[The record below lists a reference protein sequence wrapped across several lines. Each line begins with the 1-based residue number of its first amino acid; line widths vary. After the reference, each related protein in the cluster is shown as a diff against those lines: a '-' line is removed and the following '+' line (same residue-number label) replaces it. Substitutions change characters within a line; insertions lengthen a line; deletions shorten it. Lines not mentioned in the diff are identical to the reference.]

1 MQDFVT
7 SRMKSLREGI
17 SKIST
22 YRDILQ
28 SQMHTLEKEE
38 ESLSYKADLHQKCS
52 EVFKTWLEDSMKRNV
67 DSMAQLATTGLQHV
81 IHDQKLTFHIKQ
93 EPKYNRLAMRFVL
106 EDNGV
111 EGDPIQSYGGGAA
124 VIISFVL
131 RIAVMARMK
140 MANLLILDESML
152 ALSNS
157 YVPNAAA
164 FMRQLAEETGINIL
178 MVTHNPEFLN
188 HAHIAYEGRKEGT
201 GTGALRL
208 KKLRYQPA
216 EMSP

>member
-1 MQDFVT
+1 MNAQD
-7 SRMKSLREGI
+7 RLQELRDGI
-17 SKIST
+17 SKLGT

-28 SQMHTLEKEE
+28 SQINTLEKEE
-38 ESLSYKADLHQKCS
+38 SSLSYRSELYQKCS

-67 DSMAQLATTGLQHV
+67 DSMAVLATTGLQHV
-81 IHDQKLTFHIKQ
+81 INDQKLTFTIKQ
-93 EPKYNRLAMRFVL
+93 EPKYNRLAMRFIL
-106 EDNGV
+106 EDGGV

-131 RIAVMARMK
+131 RIAVMARMN

-164 FMRQLAEETGINIL
+164 FMRRLSEETGINIL

-188 HAHIAYEGRKEGT
+188 HAHIAYEGRKEGP

-208 KKLRYQPA
+208 KRLRFQPA

>member
-1 MQDFVT
+1 MHD
-7 SRMKSLREGI
+7 SARDRLKHLKDGI
-17 SKIST
+17 NKLAT

-28 SQMHTLEKEE
+28 SQTNVLEREE
-38 ESLSYKADLHQKCS
+38 TSLAYKAELHQKCS
-52 EVFKTWLEDSMKRNV
+52 EVFKSWLEDSMKKNV
-67 DSMAQLATTGLQHV
+67 DSMAELATTGLQHI
-81 IHDQKLTFHIKQ
+81 IHDQKLHFHIRQ
-93 EPKYNRLAMRFVL
+93 EPKYNRLAMRFIL

-124 VIISFVL
+124 VVISFVL

-157 YVPNAAA
+157 YVPAAAA
-164 FMRQLAEETGINIL
+164 FMRRLSEETGINIL

-188 HAHIAYEGRKEGT
+188 HAHIAYEGRKEGS
-201 GTGALRL
+201 GTGAL
-208 KKLRYQPA
+208 KLRKLRFQPV
-216 EMSP
+216 EST

>member
-1 MQDFVT
+1 VNAAQD
-7 SRMKSLREGI
+7 RLQELRDGI
-17 SKIST
+17 NKLCT

-28 SQMHTLEKEE
+28 SQVNTLEKEE
-38 ESLSYKADLHQKCS
+38 SELSYRSELYQKCS
-52 EVFKTWLEDSMKRNV
+52 EIFKTWLEDSMKRNV
-67 DSMAQLATTGLQHV
+67 DSMAVLATTGLQHV
-81 IHDQKLTFHIKQ
+81 INDQKLTFSIKQ
-93 EPKYNRLAMRFVL
+93 EPKYNRLAMRFIL
-106 EDNGV
+106 EDGGV

-131 RIAVMARMK
+131 RIAVMARMN

-164 FMRQLAEETGINIL
+164 FMRQLSEETGINIL

-188 HAHIAYEGRKEGT
+188 HAHIAYEGRKEGP

-208 KKLRYQPA
+208 KRLRFQPA
-216 EMSP
+216 ETSP